1 MLFRSRPY
9 FPGIDVMG
17 NGVYVSL
24 DAGKIWTHA
33 GLDDT
38 GRIARILIDPKN
50 PDIVFVCALG
60 RATGPQQERGVYRT
74 NDRGQ
79 HWERVLFAD
88 ENTGCSGLTM
98 DIHNPRVLFAGM
110 WHVEMHTWGEFSGG
124 PGSAIYVSRDGG
136 TKWTKLEAHGLPK
149 PPLGKIDVAVAPTN
163 SALDSVPR
171 KRPSL
176 YSR

>member
-1 MLFRSRPY
+1 
-9 FPGIDVMG
+9 
-17 NGVYVSL
+17 
-24 DAGKIWTHA
+24 
-33 GLDDT
+33 
-38 GRIARILIDPKN
+38 
-50 PDIVFVCALG
+50 
-60 RATGPQQERGVYRT
+60 
-74 NDRGQ
+74 
-79 HWERVLFAD
+79 
-88 ENTGCSGLTM
+88 
-98 DIHNPRVLFAGM
+98 M